1 MPAGACMPQPE
12 RFVLPHAAPP
22 AWQLDAVRDLSN
34 YALCARGRFQL
45 GRRLTLNGVVEAP
58 DAHRLQRRVAQHLS
72 ERRQAAAAAATLQA
86 EAVAGPGDGA
96 SHAAAAS
103 AAAAV
108 SSDGAN
114 GSVSDP
120 AAAAAGATRPLGG
133 PPALEP
139 CTAHAS
145 LRCALPGH
153 DLSATAGYNLS
164 YLDSTGDA
172 AHVSL
177 AVSLDLSNHDRQDGL
192 QDRVGLHQ
200 VGAAPRGGCR
210 AANGRAI
217 RGLCKQRLLG

>member
-1 MPAGACMPQPE
+1 MPQPE

-172 AHVSL
+172 AHVPL

-192 QDRVGLHQ
+192 QYRVGLHQ